1 MADRHQLELAIA
13 AQESL
18 RGTVPD
24 DVLDVTVD
32 ALRRQLSTVDA
43 GAQRRRQVS
52 VLFADVS
59 GFTAMSEGM
68 DAELV
73 ADVMN
78 DIWARLDVVITEHG
92 GRIDKH
98 IGDAIM
104 AVWGTETAEEDDPE
118 RAVRAG
124 LALQEALATFAT
136 EVGVAVAMRV
146 GISTGLALVGA
157 VGTTS
162 EPTAMGDTV
171 NVASRL
177 EHHAPVG
184 AVLIAHETYRTVRG
198 VFDVRLLGDLDV
210 KGKSAPVRAYVVER
224 AKPRAFRVA
233 TRGVE
238 GVETRT
244 IGRDEEMAALRAAY
258 LRMVERGSARVWS
271 PCWLT
276 REQASHACSMSS

>member
-1 MADRHQLELAIA
+1 M
-13 AQESL
+13 
-18 RGTVPD
+18 
-24 DVLDVTVD
+24 
-32 ALRRQLSTVDA
+32 
-43 GAQRRRQVS
+43 
-52 VLFADVS
+52 LFADVS

-104 AVWGTETAEEDDPE
+104 AVWGTEAAEEDDPE

-124 LALQEALATFAT
+124 LALQDALATFAT
-136 EVGVAVAMRV
+136 EVGVTVAMRV

-198 VFDVRLLGDLDV
+198 VFDVRPLGELR
-210 KGKSAPVRAYVVER
+210 GEGQERTGPRLRGRASEAP
-224 AKPRAFRVA
+224 
-233 TRGVE
+233 GVP
-238 GVETRT
+238 
-244 IGRDEEMAALRAAY
+244 GRDPGSRRRRDENDRSRRGDGSPPGRVPERWWSAAR
-258 LRMVERGSARVWS
+258 RVWS